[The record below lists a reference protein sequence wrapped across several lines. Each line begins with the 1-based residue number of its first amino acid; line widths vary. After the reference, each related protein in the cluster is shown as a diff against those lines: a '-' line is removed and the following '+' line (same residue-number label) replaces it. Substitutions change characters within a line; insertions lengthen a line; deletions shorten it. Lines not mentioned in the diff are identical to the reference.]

1 MTLEGKTAY
10 LWHLLGWAGPVLLLQ
25 ALGVW
30 AKYRARTGDVMAA
43 ILPPALVVGAWLSF
57 WDHFAIASGVWRFS
71 TEKTLGVK
79 VGAVP
84 VEEVLFFFLTSLLVA
99 FGVALFEPVGMRRR
113 AG

>member
-10 LWHLLGWAGPVLLLQ
+10 LWHLLGWAGPVVLLQ
-25 ALGVW
+25 AVGVW
-30 AKYRARTGDVMAA
+30 ARYRARTGEVMRAV
-43 ILPPALVVGAWLSF
+43 LPPALAVGAWLSF

-71 TEKTLGVK
+71 AEKTLGVK

-84 VEEVLFFFLTSLLVA
+84 VEEVLFFFLTSILVA
-99 FGVALFEPVGMRRR
+99 FGVALFEPLKARGK